1 MLELFSLVFCHGIP
15 MSSMPT
21 QSTYTT
27 SHKSYSNDKSKV
39 MPKIVINTRPVER
52 AAPLT
57 QHLQAAGLTVV
68 EMPMLTL
75 RPRPTADVDIVL
87 MRQWLAGK
95 YKALVIVSPTAA
107 ASGLAAW
114 QSLKHG
120 HKQHQYEAKDSNGKY
135 AQQSSESLSLSS
147 PLIAVGEAT
156 AAEFNQVNI
165 DTTDYQILQ
174 PETANNEGM
183 LAMPEIDS
191 LQAGDKLLIW
201 RGLGGRRLLVD
212 TLRARGVYIDSIAWY
227 ERTMPIDAM
236 AQYQQW
242 QRTFLTHHTTSDT
255 ALLQQTKPIVVI
267 SSAAAFEHWSNIV
280 DDKQSKT
287 VEKEQNTNVVVD
299 TAQRLSLT
307 LKDFSYVVLGERLAN
322 MVAAQQLSYWRVE
335 DLSPD
340 TILSAVNSEI

>member
-1 MLELFSLVFCHGIP
+1 
-15 MSSMPT
+15 MPN

-27 SHKSYSNDKSKV
+27 SHKNYSNEKLKV
-39 MPKIVINTRPVER
+39 VPQIVINTRPVER

-57 QHLQAAGLTVV
+57 QHLQAAGLVVV

-75 RPRPTADVDIVL
+75 RPRQTTDLDIAL
-87 MRQWLAGK
+87 MHQWMAGE
-95 YKALVIVSPTAA
+95 YKALVVVSPTAA
-107 ASGLAAW
+107 ASGLVAW
-114 QSLKHG
+114 QSLEHEKR
-120 HKQHQYEAKDSNGKY
+120 KYKAKDGNDNY
-135 AQQSSESLSLSS
+135 AQRLSKGLSLPS
-147 PLIAVGEAT
+147 PLVAVGEAT
-156 AAEFNQVNI
+156 AAEFSQVRI

-183 LAMPEIDS
+183 LAMTEIDS

-212 TLRARGVYIDSIAWY
+212 TLQARGVHIDSIAWY

-242 QRTFLTHHTTSDT
+242 QQDFLTHSTTSS
-255 ALLQQTKPIVVI
+255 QQPKPIVVI

-280 DDKQSKT
+280 NDDQSKT
-287 VEKEQNTNVVVD
+287 LEKKQNTDAVAD
-299 TAQRLSLT
+299 IEQRLSLT

-335 DLSPD
+335 DLSPA
-340 TILSAVNSEI
+340 TILSAINSKI

>member
-1 MLELFSLVFCHGIP
+1 
-15 MSSMPT
+15 
-21 QSTYTT
+21 
-27 SHKSYSNDKSKV
+27 

-57 QHLQAAGLTVV
+57 QHLQVAGLIVV
-68 EMPMLTL
+68 DMPMLTL
-75 RPRPTADVDIVL
+75 RPRQTTDLDIAL
-87 MRQWLAGK
+87 MHQWMAGE
-95 YKALVIVSPTAA
+95 YKALVVVSPTAA
-107 ASGLAAW
+107 ASGLVAW
-114 QSLKHG
+114 QSLEHEKR
-120 HKQHQYEAKDSNGKY
+120 KYKAKDGNDNY
-135 AQQSSESLSLSS
+135 AQRLSKGLSLPS
-147 PLIAVGEAT
+147 PLVAVGEAT
-156 AAEFNQVNI
+156 AAEFSQVRI

-183 LAMPEIDS
+183 LAMTEIDS

-212 TLRARGVYIDSIAWY
+212 TLQARGVHIDSIAWY

-242 QRTFLTHHTTSDT
+242 QQDFLTHSTTSS
-255 ALLQQTKPIVVI
+255 QQPKPIVVI

-280 DDKQSKT
+280 NDDQSKT
-287 VEKEQNTNVVVD
+287 LEKKQNTDAVAD
-299 TAQRLSLT
+299 IEQRLSLT

-335 DLSPD
+335 DLSPA
-340 TILSAVNSEI
+340 TILSAINSKI

>member
-1 MLELFSLVFCHGIP
+1 
-15 MSSMPT
+15 MPT

-27 SHKSYSNDKSKV
+27 SHKNCSNEKSKV
-39 MPKIVINTRPVER
+39 MPQIVINTRPVER

-57 QHLQAAGLTVV
+57 QHLQAAGLTVIDI
-68 EMPMLTL
+68 PMLTL
-75 RPRPTADVDIVL
+75 LPRSTTDIDIAL
-87 MRQWLAGK
+87 MHQWLAGE

-107 ASGLAAW
+107 ASGLAVW
-114 QSLKHG
+114 QSLEHEEREYK
-120 HKQHQYEAKDSNGKY
+120 EKDSSDKY
-135 AQQSSESLSLSS
+135 AQSSLEGLSLPS
-147 PLIAVGEAT
+147 PLVAVGEAT
-156 AAEFNQVNI
+156 AAEFSQVRI

-212 TLRARGVYIDSIAWY
+212 TLQARGVHIDSIAWY
-227 ERTMPIDAM
+227 ERAMPIEAL
-236 AQYQQW
+236 AHYQQW
-242 QRTFLTHHTTSDT
+242 QRAFLTHST
-255 ALLQQTKPIVVI
+255 ASSQQPKPIVVI

-280 DDKQSKT
+280 NDGESKT
-287 VEKEQNTNVVVD
+287 LKKKQNTDAVAD
-299 TAQRLSLT
+299 IAERPSLT

-340 TILSAVNSEI
+340 TILSAIHSKI

>member
-1 MLELFSLVFCHGIP
+1 
-15 MSSMPT
+15 MPT

-27 SHKSYSNDKSKV
+27 SHKSYANEKSKV
-39 MPKIVINTRPVER
+39 MPQVVINTRPVER

-57 QHLQAAGLTVV
+57 QHLQAAGLVVV
-68 EMPMLTL
+68 EMPMLML
-75 RPRPTADVDIVL
+75 RPRPTTDIDIAL
-87 MRQWLAGK
+87 MRQWMAGE

-107 ASGLAAW
+107 ASGLAVW
-114 QSLKHG
+114 QLLEHEKRKYKAKH
-120 HKQHQYEAKDSNGKY
+120 SNGKY
-135 AQQSSESLSLSS
+135 VQRFSEDLSLPS
-147 PLIAVGEAT
+147 PLVAVGEAT
-156 AAEFNQVNI
+156 AAEFSQVRI
-165 DTTDYQILQ
+165 DTTNYQILQ

-212 TLRARGVYIDSIAWY
+212 TLQARGVHIDSIAWY
-227 ERTMPIDAM
+227 ERTMPIDAI
-236 AQYQQW
+236 AEYQQW
-242 QRTFLTHHTTSDT
+242 QQDFLTHSTTSDI
-255 ALLQQTKPIVVI
+255 ALPKQPKPIVVI

-280 DDKQSKT
+280 NDDQSKT
-287 VEKEQNTNVVVD
+287 LDKKQNTDAVTD
-299 TAQRLSLT
+299 IAERPSLT

-340 TILSAVNSEI
+340 TILSAINSKI

>member
-1 MLELFSLVFCHGIP
+1 
-15 MSSMPT
+15 MP
-21 QSTYTT
+21 Q
-27 SHKSYSNDKSKV
+27 
-39 MPKIVINTRPVER
+39 IVINTRPVER

-57 QHLQAAGLTVV
+57 QHLQAAGLTVI

-75 RPRPTADVDIVL
+75 RPRPTTDLDIAL
-87 MRQWLAGK
+87 MRQWMAGE

-114 QSLKHG
+114 QSLD
-120 HKQHQYEAKDSNGKY
+120 HKKCEYKTKDSNGNY
-135 AQQSSESLSLSS
+135 AQRLSEGLSLPS
-147 PLIAVGEAT
+147 PLVAVGEAT
-156 AAEFNQVNI
+156 AAEFSQVRI
-165 DTTDYQILQ
+165 DTTNYQILQ

-212 TLRARGVYIDSIAWY
+212 TLQARGVHIDSIAWY

-242 QRTFLTHHTTSDT
+242 QQAFLTRST
-255 ALLQQTKPIVVI
+255 ASSQQSKPIVVI

-280 DDKQSKT
+280 NDEQPKT
-287 VEKEQNTNVVVD
+287 VDKKQNTDAVTD
-299 TAQRLSLT
+299 IAQRLSLT

-340 TILSAVNSEI
+340 TILSAIHSKI

>member
-1 MLELFSLVFCHGIP
+1 
-15 MSSMPT
+15 MP
-21 QSTYTT
+21 Q
-27 SHKSYSNDKSKV
+27 
-39 MPKIVINTRPVER
+39 IVINTRPVER

-57 QHLQAAGLTVV
+57 QHLQAAGLVV
-68 EMPMLTL
+68 IEMPMLTL
-75 RPRPTADVDIVL
+75 QPRLTTDLDIAL
-87 MRQWLAGK
+87 MHQWMAGE

-114 QSLKHG
+114 QSLD
-120 HKQHQYEAKDSNGKY
+120 HKKCEYKTKDSNGNY
-135 AQQSSESLSLSS
+135 AQRFSEGLSLPS
-147 PLIAVGEAT
+147 PLVAVGEAT
-156 AAEFNQVNI
+156 AAEFSQVRI
-165 DTTDYQILQ
+165 DTTNYQILQ

-212 TLRARGVYIDSIAWY
+212 TLQARGVHIDSIAWY

-242 QRTFLTHHTTSDT
+242 QQAFLTRST
-255 ALLQQTKPIVVI
+255 ASSQQSKPIVVI

-280 DDKQSKT
+280 NDEQPKT
-287 VEKEQNTNVVVD
+287 VDKKQNTDAVTD
-299 TAQRLSLT
+299 IAQRLSLT

-340 TILSAVNSEI
+340 TILSAIHSKI